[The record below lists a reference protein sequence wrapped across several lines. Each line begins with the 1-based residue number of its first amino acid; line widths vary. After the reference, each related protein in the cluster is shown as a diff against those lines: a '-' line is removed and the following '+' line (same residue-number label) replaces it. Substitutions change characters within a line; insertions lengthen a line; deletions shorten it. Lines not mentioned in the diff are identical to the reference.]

1 MFLDDPAP
9 WWSRES
15 DRRQGLRVLLCG
27 TWDFTGPN
35 PVGENPGGGN
45 LNLSTGSALTEIAAG
60 FLTVCPDADITQV
73 PFGGGATFQASLSD
87 KPVWAFSQG
96 RRESSSAGVARELLE
111 ALEKLEQGKD
121 ASPDLGL
128 LEGSHGWGM
137 DLGLGF
143 VRMLSGDYELTWASS
158 GSQIHDALAA
168 VNEKIDGLPLLY
180 LSSTGRQMLGAG
192 SIADVDPLMQAHTPL
207 YWQDLAK
214 QIGLPEAENP
224 QAAAEH
230 WGQQLAEYAAER
242 PEDYFPEEFARIPS
256 PSTDPRYRRGGG
268 GGGGNAGLLSALGV
282 AICDTGE
289 VLYQLAGM
297 TQHLRNKDLVI
308 VVEPYVDAGCLMES
322 TLPVVSAAALR
333 WGIPVVAATAR
344 ATIGAHELSSW
355 HLHGVSQLKRGRDL
369 ADLGRRLGQT
379 WGTL

>member
-9 WWSRES
+9 WLSYES
-15 DRRQGLRVLLCG
+15 DRKQGLRVLLCG

-35 PVGENPGGGN
+35 PVGENPGGAS
-45 LNLSTGSALTEIAAG
+45 LNLSTDDALTEIATG
-60 FLTVCPDADITQV
+60 FLAVCPDADIVRV
-73 PFGGGATFQASLSD
+73 PFGGGETLQASLSN
-87 KPVWAFSQG
+87 KPVWEFSQG

-111 ALEKLEQGKD
+111 AMEKLEGEEA
-121 ASPDLGL
+121 ASPELVL

-143 VRMLSGDYELTWASS
+143 VRTLSGDYELTWASPNS
-158 GSQIHDALAA
+158 WIHDALAA
-168 VNEKIDGLPLLY
+168 VNEKINGLPLLY

-192 SIADVDPLMQAHTPL
+192 SIVDVDPLMQMHTPR

-214 QIGLPEAENP
+214 QIGLPGTENP

-242 PEDYFPEEFARIPS
+242 PEDYFPKEFAQIPS

-268 GGGGNAGLLSALGV
+268 GGGGTAGLLSAFGV
-282 AICDTGE
+282 AICDTGD
-289 VLYQLAGM
+289 VLYHLTGM
-297 TQHLRNKDLVI
+297 TQHLRNKDLII

-369 ADLGRRLGQT
+369 VDLGRRLGQT